1 MIRRPPRSTRTD
13 TLFPYTTLFRSGQS
27 LLIDSDDYFTEMR
40 LRLQVAVS
48 LDGPRKREHA
58 VDHRLQ
64 LGDPHRRQQ
73 LFEIAAIADCDRMR
87 GQPAAHHEPRID
99 LRPESADE
107 ADERELRIERNAGD

>member
-1 MIRRPPRSTRTD
+1 MRISDWSSDVCSSDLPCPSETSSTPRFELNSWCRA
-13 TLFPYTTLFRSGQS
+13 GQS

-87 GQPAAHHEPRID
+87 GQPAAH
-99 LRPESADE
+99 PERSDE
-107 ADERELRIERNAGD
+107 HKS